1 MAKNSNSG
9 VEGASGYTFQRCC
22 IVYLLFDEF
31 EELNSTEYFVCVEHH
46 EDFLFAFL
54 DENGLLRK
62 IDTYQAK
69 KSRDDWK
76 TDQELC
82 DIIGK
87 ITLVGKELINDSHPK
102 ANSYK
107 HTLSF
112 LTNKN
117 ISLKNKK
124 EPKKKSIS
132 EKVQVSNNLVNYI
145 DLHDEIKSH
154 ITSKLIDGELADIK
168 QLDNLRF
175 KFIDLPQSNRGWQQN
190 LTGLSAQVLGSNV
203 NDHEAVIT
211 TLMKLLQD
219 IELTYNNN
227 ELVSLSDKNKQLP
240 KSKIDETFNMLVK
253 NKKSFDFWRE
263 YSDELSRAL
272 EIKLPIKRQA
282 KELLDN
288 CFDFF
293 KDIQQIEYK
302 KIYRFVGERADIDA
316 KHSNEVDCI
325 VELYRIYINNYKPR
339 LDSHM
344 VAFAIIA
351 AYVETRGMYA

>member
-31 EELNSTEYFVCVEHH
+31 EKLNSAEYFVCVEHH

-54 DENGLLRK
+54 DEDGLLRN

-87 ITLVGKELINDSHPK
+87 ITLVGKELIDDNHPK
-102 ANSYK
+102 ATCYK
-107 HTLSF
+107 HTLNF

-145 DLHDEIKSH
+145 NLHDEIKSH

-175 KFIDLPQSNRGWQQN
+175 KFIDLPQSNRGWQHN
-190 LTGLSAQVLGSNV
+190 LTGLSAQVLGNNV

-227 ELVSLSDKNKQLP
+227 ELVSLSDKKKQLP
-240 KSKIDETFNMLVK
+240 KSKIDETFNMLSK
-253 NKKSFDFWRE
+253 SKKSFDFWRE

-272 EIKLPIKRQA
+272 ELKLPIKRQA

-302 KIYRFVGERADIDA
+302 KIYRFVAERVDIDA
-316 KHSNEVDCI
+316 RHSNEVDCI
-325 VELYRIYINNYKPR
+325 VELYHIYISKYKPR
-339 LDSHM
+339 LDNHM